1 MNLDLAYYKFACEL
15 KGSHLC
21 SPKKGQDTPYWIVLN
36 ERRWILADSLKAAQD
51 YFANLFNNQTYW
63 PKEFHKVLSF
73 AVNRCPYEEEWV
85 MGCNRFGN
93 DIRTNT
99 SRITAEAQ
107 IKSIRD
113 KISGYVQNLIDN
125 GEGQGTIKNS

>member
-1 MNLDLAYYKFACEL
+1 MNLDLAYYKFVCEL

-21 SPKKGQDTPYWIVLN
+21 LPKYKENESYWIVLN
-36 ERRWILADSLKAAQD
+36 ERRWILADSLKAAED

-73 AVNRCPYEEEWV
+73 KVNRCPYEEECV
-85 MGCNRFGN
+85 MGYDRFGN
-93 DIRTNT
+93 DIRTNK
-99 SRITAEAQ
+99 ITAEDQ

-113 KISGYVQNLIDN
+113 KISGYVQHLVDN
-125 GEGQGTIKNS
+125 GEGQGIIKNS